1 MKAGGRMLRCPRSTR
16 PGLRLVWADEAALG
30 HAMADLGFS
39 DDTEAIVKGH
49 II

>member
-1 MKAGGRMLRCPRSTR
+1 MKAGGWMLRCPRLTR
-16 PGLRLVWADEAALG
+16 PGLRLVWADEVALG

-39 DDTEAIVKGH
+39 DDTEVIVKGH